1 VFALGIVFHQIFTGR
16 TPAFDAEKYDYPF
29 EAALDGAELG
39 VAEEIPGEW
48 RQLIARMLKSDPAE
62 RIGLDA
68 AESVLKGAAN
78 AAESAAVETYL
89 VPAGDLI

>member
-1 VFALGIVFHQIFTGR
+1 M
-16 TPAFDAEKYDYPF
+16 
-29 EAALDGAELG
+29 
-39 VAEEIPGEW
+39 
-48 RQLIARMLKSDPAE
+48 IARMLKADPAE

-68 AESVLKGAAN
+68 AESMLKGAAN